1 MASTVYETEISLSAT
16 RYNLGLKQDLLER
29 NIEGYEQDFEIVNR
43 EFILSMSMLLPKMAT
58 MRIMLLEVLKFPSF

>member
-43 EFILSMSMLLPKMAT
+43 EFIHSLGRVQSHLNFEKLRWHLNHLWS
-58 MRIMLLEVLKFPSF
+58 